1 MKEQLIEM
9 LPEEVRVSVK
19 ERKPK
24 TTQEAGRLAEDYR
37 QARKVEL
44 WSPALKTTV
53 KKGVRVQNSCYS
65 CGQLGHLAKDCSS
78 FSSSSK
84 KVSTSTSSKGEDVG
98 KVEKRLKKD
107 EKLLVCYNCGG
118 RGHTSGSAPVSR
130 STVGQGSL
138 VVITVVGDSW

>member
-1 MKEQLIEM
+1 M
-9 LPEEVRVSVK
+9 
-19 ERKPK
+19 
-24 TTQEAGRLAEDYR
+24 
-37 QARKVEL
+37 
-44 WSPALKTTV
+44 
-53 KKGVRVQNSCYS
+53 
-65 CGQLGHLAKDCSS
+65 
-78 FSSSSK
+78 
-84 KVSTSTSSKGEDVG
+84 G